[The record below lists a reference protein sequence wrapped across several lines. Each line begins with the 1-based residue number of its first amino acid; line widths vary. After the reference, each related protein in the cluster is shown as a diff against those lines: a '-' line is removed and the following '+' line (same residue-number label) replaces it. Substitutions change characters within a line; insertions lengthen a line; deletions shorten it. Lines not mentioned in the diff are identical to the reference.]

1 MAREIVGKPW
11 IVITHMCV
19 DTIFRPSGRVTVTG
33 VVARHL
39 FWHGAFFV
47 RKKEV
52 APVSATVSDGQIII
66 LRAWWLVTLAEP
78 EVFDV
83 TSVAS
88 LSSHCTTDAANSILV
103 GYDRLV

>member
-1 MAREIVGKPW
+1 MAREIVGKPG

-19 DTIFRPSGRVTVTG
+19 DTIFRPLGRVTVTG

-52 APVSATVSDGQIII
+52 APVSATARDGPIINP
-66 LRAWWLVTLAEP
+66 RAWWLATSAEP

-83 TSVAS
+83 TTVVLLS
-88 LSSHCTTDAANSILV
+88 LHCMTDAANSIWV
-103 GYDRLV
+103 GYNRLV